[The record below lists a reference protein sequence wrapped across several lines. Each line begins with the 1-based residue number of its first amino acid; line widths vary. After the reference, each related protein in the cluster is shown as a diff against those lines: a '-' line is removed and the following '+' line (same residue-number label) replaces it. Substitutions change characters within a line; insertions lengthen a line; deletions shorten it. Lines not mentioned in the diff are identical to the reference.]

1 VPTHGETVEPARL
14 REARE
19 QGVAWRRWGPYLSE
33 RQWGT
38 VREAV
43 SRWPDRRPV
52 PGRWLL
58 SRTGDFWLACSGGGV
73 LLVVVALVLR
83 WHGDRELDVADLLLS
98 ELHLGATYDAVA
110 RGRLWRRM
118 PLDVVVVPLGILA
131 ATYALMLGGYPI
143 LVTTAIVYL
152 AAWHRGRQ
160 NLGIARYYQ
169 VRAGGPV
176 SPWHRSL
183 FHAAI
188 YLPMA
193 AAVAFFTSTS
203 PLHEGEEYL
212 GLSLEPGILWVL
224 GGLAVVSV
232 TAYLACTAGRPGRVH
247 PGERWLVLANAVA
260 FGSAYVLGAWTVSFV
275 LVLVLHHE
283 VQYLYFTYAMAR
295 RSAGARLRDLGAEL
309 RLLASFAIWPALGL
323 AGWAVCKLSEHPW
336 LTPFLVGG
344 LLCHYWLDGRIWTAR
359 ARRLAGA

>member
-1 VPTHGETVEPARL
+1 MIPTGAGEVVVP
-14 REARE
+14 
-19 QGVAWRRWGPYLSE
+19 VASG
-33 RQWGT
+33 
-38 VREAV
+38 
-43 SRWPDRRPV
+43 WPGRRPV
-52 PGRWLL
+52 PGRWLV
-58 SRTGDFWLACSGGGV
+58 SGAADFWLACAGGGL
-73 LLVVVALVLR
+73 LLVVLALVVH
-83 WHGDRELDVADLLLS
+83 WHGDRELDTADLLLS

-118 PLDVVVVPLGILA
+118 PFDVLIVPLAIMA
-131 ATYALMLGGYPI
+131 ATYTLMLGGYPI

-169 VRAGGPV
+169 ARAGDPV
-176 SPWHRSL
+176 SAGHRWR
-183 FHAAI
+183 FRAAI

-193 AAVAFFTSTS
+193 ASVAFFTSTS
-203 PLHEGEEYL
+203 PLHEGEEYV
-212 GLSLEPGILWVL
+212 GLALEPEILWAL
-224 GGLAVVSV
+224 GGLAVASV
-232 TAYLACTAGRPGRVH
+232 AAYLVWTAGRHGRVH
-247 PGERWLVLANAVA
+247 PGERWLVVANAVA
-260 FGSAYVLGAWTVSFV
+260 FGSAYVLGAWAVSFL

-309 RLLASFAIWPALGL
+309 RLLASFAVWPTVGL
-323 AGWAVCKLSEHPW
+323 ASWAVCKISELPW

-359 ARRLAGA
+359 ARRLAGL